1 MIEKFLNV
9 ENAPSLLRIE
19 TTKGEKEIRIPPF
32 LQVDREVTFEKEYTS
47 RILSSK
53 I

>member
-9 ENAPSLLRIE
+9 EKVPVLLRIE
-19 TTKGEKEIRIPPF
+19 TTKGENEIRIPPF
-32 LQVDREVTFEKEYTS
+32 LQVEREVTFEKDYCS